1 MYTWQYQYLECNNT
15 NRVYIKVITRE
26 YWRGNQNISF
36 SNVNH
41 RNTMLLRCIIKKILI
56 SKL

>member
-1 MYTWQYQYLECNNT
+1 MYTWQYQYLECNN
-15 NRVYIKVITRE
+15 RVYIKVITRE
-26 YWRGNQNISF
+26 FWRGNQNISF